1 MRKVISFLLSA
12 LLIFHFAV
20 PAFAASGTYGGNFS
34 DYSRENKEDLFGD
47 REDRIEFDAALT
59 DAFSDVL
66 SDEFDEAS
74 DGWTKN
80 GTMRALFAVTML
92 FDLGDYESSLKDRFA
107 QGLADKGYIC
117 QKDNILVLIL
127 QGENEAI
134 CTVYLAGYEA
144 GYILFD
150 DYTWS
155 KVTGFVK
162 TIYNDDI
169 IDMYWQIDSDD
180 VELAFELLLGS

>member
-1 MRKVISFLLSA
+1 MRKVISFLLSV
-12 LLIFHFAV
+12 LLIFSVAV
-20 PAFAASGTYGGNFS
+20 QAFAASGTYGGSFS
-34 DYSRENKEDLFGD
+34 DYSRGNKADQF
-47 REDRIEFDAALT
+47 EDRIEFDAALT

-66 SDEFDEAS
+66 SDKFDEAS

-92 FDLGDYESSLKDRFA
+92 FDLGDYESSLKERFA
-107 QGLADKGYIC
+107 QGLVGKGYIC
-117 QKDNILVLIL
+117 KKDNVLMLFL

-155 KVTGFVK
+155 KVTEFVK

-180 VELAFELLLGS
+180 VEEALEFLADIC